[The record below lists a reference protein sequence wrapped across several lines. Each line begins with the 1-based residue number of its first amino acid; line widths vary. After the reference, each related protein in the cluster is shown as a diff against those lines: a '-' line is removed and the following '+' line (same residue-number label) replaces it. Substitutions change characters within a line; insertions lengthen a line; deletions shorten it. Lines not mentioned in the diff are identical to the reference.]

1 MKCSSVSW
9 IVLCITTGFI
19 SEGVVLSTVLFLFRW
34 FIVLFLLLILLFNEE
49 FGDVFLAEEFV
60 GREMGKGAG
69 SLTAFWI
76 FKSIEVGV
84 YSSLLLSR
92 TLLFWILY
100 NGYY

>member
-9 IVLCITTGFI
+9 IVLCITTRVI
-19 SEGVVLSTVLFLFRW
+19 SEGVVLSTVLFIFRLFV
-34 FIVLFLLLILLFNEE
+34 VLFLLLIVLFNGV
-49 FGDVFLAEEFV
+49 FGDVFLAGEFV
-60 GREMGKGAG
+60 GRELGKAAG

-76 FKSIEVGV
+76 F

-100 NGYY
+100 NDYY